1 MTRVPG
7 SEGKP
12 GNPNRRRLLA
22 KAIGLIMGALAV
34 TGCVDTGSI
43 SAGKEPIPV
52 SQTATPGQESASTQ
66 TATASASEHTPKSP
80 PAPTYE
86 TTTDSDSG
94 SEQSSPGEL
103 PEDLT
108 EVSADQLNEFGTA
121 AALMFLDILDEQGST
136 TSDEE
141 NDDGE
146 VKVIRS
152 ADGTIAVFIRDDG
165 SIQVV
170 NTVCNGKGSEA
181 TCKDIGTQV
190 MLTFASKSD
199 QASAG
204 HSVDSIRATL
214 KRGGYTIVS
223 VNWSINGK
231 QDEAY
236 VTGGKVSTDGA
247 GTGTDLTAAVQEA
260 YDT

>member
-1 MTRVPG
+1 MEPKAAG
-7 SEGKP
+7 Y
-12 GNPNRRRLLA
+12 NNRLRHRRLV
-22 KAIGLIMGALAV
+22 ALAALSALAF
-34 TGCVDTGSI
+34 TGCSI
-43 SAGKEPIPV
+43 DGAKGTDKKPIPV

-94 SEQSSPGEL
+94 SEQSSLGEL
-103 PEDLT
+103 PEDFT
-108 EVSADQLNEFGTA
+108 EVSAGQLNEFGTA

-141 NDDGE
+141 NDDGK
-146 VKVIRS
+146 VRVIRS
-152 ADGTIAVFIRDDG
+152 ADGTVAVFIRDDG

-181 TCKDIGTQV
+181 TCEDIDTQV
-190 MLTFASKSD
+190 MLTFASESD

-204 HSVDSIRATL
+204 HSVDSIRAKL
-214 KRGGYTIVS
+214 VRGDYMIVS
-223 VNWSINGK
+223 TAWLINK
-231 QDEAY
+231 EQYEAY
-236 VTGGKVSTDGA
+236 VTGNKVSTDGA
-247 GTGTDLTAAVQEA
+247 GTGTDLTAAVDA
-260 YDT
+260 ASDT